1 MREKIKPFVKWA
13 GGKTQLL
20 PILLENFQYE
30 CKIYIEAFIG
40 GGALFLTILD
50 NLEETQIEKIII
62 NDINK
67 KLITTYEVIRDNIN
81 NLIYELKN
89 IENSYNSLETFEEK
103 ENLFYQIRD
112 EFNLNNTDSLKIA
125 RDFIFLNKTC
135 FNGLY
140 RENSKGKFNVPFGKK
155 EKASIF
161 DEENLLLLSQKLN
174 LEKNGKKIVEIRQGD
189 FFSLEKEISSETF
202 FYLDPPYRPITKNG
216 FTDYNKS
223 SFNDDTQ
230 KKLAEFCNKI
240 NQAGGKFLL
249 SNSDSKVSDVNDNF
263 FDDLY
268 KNYCI
273 ERVEARRNINSKGN
287 GRGKIN
293 EILVKNYRLKRDD
306 ELKLFLGG
314 EMSKDFN
321 LFLSQ
326 LKETNATLDYFVDFE
341 KVRNNI
347 NKVSLK
353 LNTLNYLLGKENLQE
368 AIRDIYLENKSA
380 FKVLNILIAVRDS
393 KVKTIYDGN
402 FYSLED
408 FFDTPENIYKFVKL
422 TKLEEVFKNREIKN
436 LVDYVYGI
444 EVGLDTNA
452 RKNRGGSNM
461 SKIVENLFLENNI
474 SYRKEVK
481 STEFSELAS
490 LGKDIKQFDFVIYT
504 DKTYLIEVNFYSSG
518 GSKLNEVARAYTDIA
533 PKINQNKNFEFVW
546 ITDGI
551 GWHTAKNKLEEAYIN
566 IPSVYNLTTLQEFI
580 TKLKN

>member
-1 MREKIKPFVKWA
+1 MREKLKPFVKWA

-30 CKIYIEAFIG
+30 CKIYVEAFIG

-89 IENSYNSLETFEEK
+89 IENSYNSLETLEKK

-155 EKASIF
+155 DKASIF

-202 FYLDPPYRPITKNG
+202 FYLDPPYRPVTKNG

-223 SFNDDTQ
+223 TFNDDTQ
-230 KKLAEFCNKI
+230 KKLAEFCTKI

-249 SNSDSKVSDVNDNF
+249 SNSDPKVLDINDNF

-293 EILVKNYRLKRDD
+293 EILVKNYNLNKNNS
-306 ELKLFLGG
+306 ELKLF
-314 EMSKDFN
+314 
-321 LFLSQ
+321 
-326 LKETNATLDYFVDFE
+326 
-341 KVRNNI
+341 
-347 NKVSLK
+347 
-353 LNTLNYLLGKENLQE
+353 
-368 AIRDIYLENKSA
+368 
-380 FKVLNILIAVRDS
+380 
-393 KVKTIYDGN
+393 
-402 FYSLED
+402 
-408 FFDTPENIYKFVKL
+408 
-422 TKLEEVFKNREIKN
+422 
-436 LVDYVYGI
+436 
-444 EVGLDTNA
+444 
-452 RKNRGGSNM
+452 
-461 SKIVENLFLENNI
+461 
-474 SYRKEVK
+474 
-481 STEFSELAS
+481 
-490 LGKDIKQFDFVIYT
+490 
-504 DKTYLIEVNFYSSG
+504 
-518 GSKLNEVARAYTDIA
+518 
-533 PKINQNKNFEFVW
+533 
-546 ITDGI
+546 
-551 GWHTAKNKLEEAYIN
+551 
-566 IPSVYNLTTLQEFI
+566 
-580 TKLKN
+580 

>member
-50 NLEETQIEKIII
+50 NLEETQFEKIII

-202 FYLDPPYRPITKNG
+202 FYLDPPYRPVTKNG

-223 SFNDDTQ
+223 TFNDNTQ
-230 KKLAEFCNKI
+230 KKLAEFCTKI

-249 SNSDSKVSDVNDNF
+249 SNSDPKVLDINDNF

-314 EMSKDFN
+314 EMTKDFN

-341 KVRNNI
+341 KVRKNVDKI
-347 NKVSLK
+347 SLK

-368 AIRDIYLENKSA
+368 AISKVCYENKSA
-380 FKVLNILIAVRDS
+380 FEVLNILIAVRDS
-393 KVKTIYDGN
+393 KVKTIYN
-402 FYSLED
+402 RNYYSLED
-408 FFDTPENIYKFVKL
+408 FFDTPENIYQFIKL

-481 STEFSELAS
+481 STEFLELAS

>member
-1 MREKIKPFVKWA
+1 M
-13 GGKTQLL
+13 T
-20 PILLENFQYE
+20 
-30 CKIYIEAFIG
+30 
-40 GGALFLTILD
+40 
-50 NLEETQIEKIII
+50 
-62 NDINK
+62 
-67 KLITTYEVIRDNIN
+67 
-81 NLIYELKN
+81 
-89 IENSYNSLETFEEK
+89 
-103 ENLFYQIRD
+103 
-112 EFNLNNTDSLKIA
+112 
-125 RDFIFLNKTC
+125 
-135 FNGLY
+135 
-140 RENSKGKFNVPFGKK
+140 
-155 EKASIF
+155 
-161 DEENLLLLSQKLN
+161 
-174 LEKNGKKIVEIRQGD
+174 
-189 FFSLEKEISSETF
+189 
-202 FYLDPPYRPITKNG
+202 
-216 FTDYNKS
+216 
-223 SFNDDTQ
+223 
-230 KKLAEFCNKI
+230 
-240 NQAGGKFLL
+240 
-249 SNSDSKVSDVNDNF
+249 
-263 FDDLY
+263 
-268 KNYCI
+268 
-273 ERVEARRNINSKGN
+273 
-287 GRGKIN
+287 
-293 EILVKNYRLKRDD
+293 
-306 ELKLFLGG
+306 
-314 EMSKDFN
+314 KDFN

-326 LKETNATLDYFVDFE
+326 LKETNTTLDYFVDFE
-341 KVRNNI
+341 KVRKNVDKI
-347 NKVSLK
+347 SLK

-490 LGKDIKQFDFVIYT
+490 LGKDIKQFDFVIYA

>member
-1 MREKIKPFVKWA
+1 MREKLKPFVKWA

-30 CKIYIEAFIG
+30 CKIYVEAFIG

-89 IENSYNSLETFEEK
+89 IENSYNSLETLEEK

-112 EFNLNNTDSLKIA
+112 EFNLNNIDSLKIA
-125 RDFIFLNKTC
+125 KDFIFLNKTC

-140 RENSKGKFNVPFGKK
+140 RENSKGRFNVPFGKK